1 MAVPYNTADGW
12 ILEATRNAVTLQG
25 AACMTF
31 RGGASVNVV
40 FPCQNGRPI
49 GM

>member
-1 MAVPYNTADGW
+1 MTNGW
-12 ILEATRNAVTLQG
+12 ILEMTRDKITLTGQ
-25 AACMTF
+25 ACTDF
-31 RGGASVNVV
+31 RAGASVNVV

>member
-1 MAVPYNTADGW
+1 VPYNTPDGW
-12 ILEATRNAVTLQG
+12 ILESTRDKITLQG
-25 AACMTF
+25 AACTTF
-31 RGGASVNVV
+31 REGASVNVV